1 MDELWERF
9 SSGEML
15 SADSLKVHNNG
26 KRFTTSCKDTLYA
39 GDGITPNV
47 FVPIDTS
54 SDQQKIFRML
64 SEGKFSSHVYN
75 YYLLH
80 KQQMDQYA
88 TATDYASRFNSADM
102 LNIIIN
108 SAPDSLRL
116 KNISIKEKELLQQRL
131 KALLARYKWRN
142 AGFYEVLNNEDA
154 VIKKALQQ
162 FAK

>member
-26 KRFTTSCKDTLYA
+26 KRFTTTCKDTLYG

-54 SDQQKIFRML
+54 SDQQKITRL
-64 SEGKFSSHVYN
+64 TGEGKFSNYVYN

-80 KQQMDQYA
+80 KQQIDQYA

-102 LNIIIN
+102 LNSIIN

-116 KNISIKEKELLQQRL
+116 KNISLKEKELLQQRL

-142 AGFYEVLNNEDA
+142 SGFYQVLNNDDL
-154 VIKKALQQ
+154 VIKKAVELIN
-162 FAK
+162 K